1 VVDWHVIHIEDNAAV
16 EIECQCTRIQHRN
29 MCRVAEEVV
38 VEIEHDAAAIIGCGG
53 TREIR
58 GGNGQ

>member
-1 VVDWHVIHIEDNAAV
+1 MVDWHVIDIEDNAAV

-38 VEIEHDAAAIIGCGG
+38 VEIEHDAAAYTGCG
-53 TREIR
+53 
-58 GGNGQ
+58 